1 MSCDT
6 AHANLPSIQLRR
18 RIDSLYFFDDPGI
31 YCHCTTVTVLD
42 QAVSCLEEGDSVQFS
57 PAFSHKFSQLYGG
70 LLNLPTTLPR
80 SILGNIIC
88 VIFSSQFLVDFSYT
102 HLGGAQISQIYKR
115 RLSFE
120 YRQAQQSN

>member
-1 MSCDT
+1 M
-6 AHANLPSIQLRR
+6 
-18 RIDSLYFFDDPGI
+18 
-31 YCHCTTVTVLD
+31 TVLD

-88 VIFSSQFLVDFSYT
+88 VIFSSQFLVDFSYGEELKY
-102 HLGGAQISQIYKR
+102 HKYQIASIP
-115 RLSFE
+115 LSCISFE
-120 YRQAQQSN
+120 YQQT